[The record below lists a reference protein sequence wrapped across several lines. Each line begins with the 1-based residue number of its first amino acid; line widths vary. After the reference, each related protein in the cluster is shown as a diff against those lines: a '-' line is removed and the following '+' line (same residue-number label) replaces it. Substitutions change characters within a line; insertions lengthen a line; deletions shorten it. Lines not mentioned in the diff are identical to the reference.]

1 MIVLD
6 WVVFGMH
13 HLIKIYNTSTDW
25 KEKFLQLLHTIWKNW
40 DGKKYK
46 FWLQYSNWE
55 ISYSIDCKESVFPS
69 FESDFYAHF
78 PNFQLL
84 QQEEKIKFDPKRTAM
99 YAITLE
105 NKWIYPF
112 KKEDQTDFIWSLF
125 RAFDNLDRET
135 DVVSFSV
142 QICPEH
148 VWGFWFQLMQKFE
161 HWKLK
166 MKFKFQ
172 FYKYIFDYQDK
183 KGWQEKWDA
192 YFNKKLNEKQ
202 FTTRISLVVQSSSRE
217 MAEWKAQMI
226 FQKFAIFKNRP
237 TNRFLLQKLSVSN
250 LKSKNFN
257 YVPSVLLTSEEITSF
272 FYFPE
277 NAQSEN
283 SLLSIKSKQLA
294 LPTKIFTLSK
304 DCEQDKSKIPQWVN
318 LLWMSNYRSNKSL
331 IWLYD
336 QDRLRHVYTIWMTW
350 VWKSKFLVNLM
361 INDIIQW
368 NWICVIDP
376 HGDLVEEVMQ
386 HIPDNRKDDVIIF
399 DPTDEEY
406 PFAINPLDIGPWES
420 KQVFAKWFIDIFK
433 KYFWANWNSKLEHV
447 LRMIFLALLDTPKAT
462 LFDII
467 RALTD
472 KDFRYDMIW
481 HIQDDV
487 VKNFWTNEFASWSQQ
502 FNTEAIMPILNKVG
516 QLLSIESIKN
526 IFASPE
532 NKLNIRKVMD
542 SKKILLVNLP
552 KWKLQ
557 EETMWFLGAMFVTK
571 IFQAAMWRQDI
582 DKSERVPFFL
592 YIDEFQNFATE
603 TFTEILSEARKYGLS
618 LSLAHQF
625 VKQIPQNI
633 SNALFGN
640 VWTLA
645 CFRVSTEDGEY
656 IKQHFQPFLTGYDLS
671 NQNMREFYCKT
682 LSQWQVTDPFS
693 CISCYV
699 PDVKVDR
706 SRIEELYQ
714 ISRSKYAKSIE
725 KTKSEVKQQSDVIK
739 TIEEF
744 VEPII

>member
-1 MIVLD
+1 
-6 WVVFGMH
+6 MH
-13 HLIKIYNTSTDW
+13 HLIKVYNTSTGW

-40 DGKKYK
+40 DGKKYT
-46 FWLQYSNWE
+46 FWLEYRNWE
-55 ISYSIDCKESVFPS
+55 ISYSIDCKESVFPW
-69 FESDFYAHF
+69 FESDFYTQF

-84 QQEEKIKFDPKRTAM
+84 KQENHTFNIKKTAL
-99 YAITLE
+99 YAVTLE
-105 NKWIYPF
+105 NWWIYPF
-112 KKEDQTDFIWSLF
+112 KKDDQTDFIWTLF

-135 DVVSFSV
+135 DIVSFNV
-142 QICPEH
+142 QIIPEH
-148 VWGFWFQLMQKFE
+148 VWWFWFQLLQKFE
-161 HWKLK
+161 HRKLK
-166 MKFKFQ
+166 MKIKFQ

-183 KGWQEKWDA
+183 KGWQAKWDA

-202 FTTRISLVVQSSSRE
+202 FTTRISLIVQSSSHE

-226 FQKFAIFKNRP
+226 FQKFMIFKNRP
-237 TNRFLLQKLSVSN
+237 TNRFLLKKLSNSN
-250 LKSKNFN
+250 LKSKNLN
-257 YVPSVLLTSEEITSF
+257 YLPSILLTAEEISSF

-277 NAQSEN
+277 NAQTEN

-294 LPTKIFTLSK
+294 LPTKILTLWK
-304 DCEQDKSKIPQWVN
+304 ECEEDKSKLPKWIN
-318 LLWMSNYRSNKSL
+318 ILWMSNYRSNSSL

-376 HGDLVEEVMQ
+376 HWDLIEEVMQ
-386 HIPDNRKDDVIIF
+386 HIPDNRKEDVIIF

-406 PFAINPLDIGPWES
+406 PFAINPLDILPWES

-447 LRMIFLALLDTPKAT
+447 LRMIFLALLDTPKST

-472 KDFRYDMIW
+472 KDFRYDMISN
-481 HIQDDV
+481 IQDDV
-487 VKNFWTNEFASWSQQ
+487 VKNFRTNEFASWSQQ
-502 FNTEAIMPILNKVG
+502 FNTEAIMPILNKVW

-526 IFASPE
+526 IFASSE

-542 SKKILLVNLP
+542 TQKILLINLP

-557 EETMWFLGAMFVTK
+557 EETMWFLWAMFVTK

-603 TFTEILSEARKYGLS
+603 TFTEILSEARKYWLS

-633 SNALFGN
+633 SDALFWN

-645 CFRVSTEDGEY
+645 CFRVSTEDWEY
-656 IKQHFQPFLTGYDLS
+656 IKQHFQPFLQWYDLS
-671 NQNMREFYCKT
+671 NQNAREFYCKT
-682 LSQWQVTDPFS
+682 LSNGQVTDPFS
-693 CISCYV
+693 CISCYI
-699 PDVKVDR
+699 PDLKNDKEK
-706 SRIEELYQ
+706 IDELYNL
-714 ISRSKYAKSIE
+714 SRNKYARSLKDTKE
-725 KTKSEVKQQSDVIK
+725 KVKEQSDVIK
-739 TIEEF
+739 VIEEF
-744 VEPII
+744 VEPIV

>member
-1 MIVLD
+1 
-6 WVVFGMH
+6 MH
-13 HLIKIYNTSTDW
+13 YQIKVYNTSTNW
-25 KEKFLQLLHTIWKNW
+25 KEKFLQLLNTIWKNW
-40 DGKKYK
+40 DGKRYT
-46 FWLQYSNWE
+46 FWLFYSNWE
-55 ISYSIDCKESVFPS
+55 VNYSIDCKESVFPW
-69 FESDFYAHF
+69 FESDFYTQF
-78 PNFQLL
+78 PEFQLVK
-84 QQEEKIKFDPKRTAM
+84 QDKKHKFTPNKSVL

-112 KKEDQTDFIWSLF
+112 KRDDKTDFIWTIF
-125 RAFDNLDRET
+125 RAFDNLDREN
-135 DVVSFSV
+135 DIVSLNV
-142 QICPEH
+142 QIIPEH
-148 VWGFWFQLMQKFE
+148 VWWFWFQLMQKFE
-161 HWKLK
+161 HRKLK
-166 MKFKFQ
+166 TKIKLQ

-183 KGWQEKWDA
+183 KWWQQKWDK
-192 YFNKKLNEKQ
+192 YFSEKLNKKQ
-202 FTTRISLVVQSSSRE
+202 FTTRISLIVQSSSQE
-217 MAEWKAQMI
+217 TAEWKAQMI
-226 FQKFAIFKNRP
+226 FQKFAIFKDRP
-237 TNRFLLQKLSVSN
+237 TNRFLLQRLSNSHLQSKDSN
-250 LKSKNFN
+250 YL
-257 YVPSVLLTSEEITSF
+257 PSILLTSEEISSF

-294 LPTKIFTLSK
+294 LPTKVLTLSTE
-304 DCEQDKSKIPQWVN
+304 CEEDKSKLPEWVN
-318 LLWMSNYRSNKSL
+318 LLGMSNYRSNKNL
-331 IWLYD
+331 VWVYD

-361 INDIIQW
+361 INDIYQW

-376 HGDLVEEVMQ
+376 HWDLVEEVMQ
-386 HIPDNRKDDVIIF
+386 HIPDSRKNDVIIF
-399 DPTDEEY
+399 DPTDEKY
-406 PFAINPLDIGPWES
+406 PFAINPLDIQQWES

-433 KYFWANWNSKLEHV
+433 KYFGANWNSKLEHV

-472 KDFRYDMIW
+472 KDFRYDMISN
-481 HIQDDV
+481 IQDDV

-502 FNTEAIMPILNKVG
+502 FNTEAIMPILNKVW

-532 NKLNIRKVMD
+532 NKLNMRQVMD
-542 SKKILLVNLP
+542 NKKILLVNLP
-552 KWKLQ
+552 KWKIQ

-582 DKSERVPFFL
+582 DKADRIPFFL
-592 YIDEFQNFATE
+592 YIDEFQNFATD
-603 TFTEILSEARKYGLS
+603 TFSEILSEARKYWLS

-633 SNALFGN
+633 STALFWN
-640 VWTLA
+640 VGTFA

-656 IKQHFQPFLTGYDLS
+656 IKQLFQPFLTWYDLS
-671 NQNMREFYCKT
+671 NQNAREFYCKT

-699 PDVKVDR
+699 PDVKIDKQKVD
-706 SRIEELYQ
+706 ELYS
-714 ISRSKYAKSIE
+714 ISRKKYARSLE
-725 KTKSEVKQQSDVIK
+725 EVKARVQEQSDVMK

>member
-1 MIVLD
+1 
-6 WVVFGMH
+6 MH
-13 HLIKIYNTSTDW
+13 YQIKVYNTSTNW
-25 KEKFLQLLHTIWKNW
+25 KEKFLQLLRTIWKNW
-40 DGKKYK
+40 DGKKYT
-46 FWLQYSNWE
+46 FWLQYRNWE
-55 ISYSIDCKESVFPS
+55 INYSIDCRESVFPS
-69 FESDFYAHF
+69 FESDFYTQF
-78 PNFQLL
+78 PDFQLVK
-84 QQEEKIKFDPKRTAM
+84 QDWKIKFDPKKSTL

-112 KKEDQTDFIWSLF
+112 KKDDQTDFIWTLF

-135 DVVSFSV
+135 DLVSFNV
-142 QICPEH
+142 QIIPEH
-148 VWGFWFQLMQKFE
+148 VWWFWFQLMQKLE
-161 HWKLK
+161 HRELK

-202 FTTRISLVVQSSSRE
+202 YTTSISLMVQSSSQE
-217 MAEWKAQMI
+217 IAEWKAQMI

-237 TNRFLLQKLSVSN
+237 TNRFLLKKLSSSN
-250 LKSKNFN
+250 LKNKNSN
-257 YVPSVLLTSEEITSF
+257 YLPHMLLTAEEISSF

-277 NAQSEN
+277 NTQSEN

-294 LPTKIFTLSK
+294 LPTKIFTLPK
-304 DCEQDKSKIPQWVN
+304 ECEEDKSKIPQWVN

-399 DPTDEEY
+399 DPTDEKY

-472 KDFRYDMIW
+472 KDFRYDMIG

-542 SKKILLVNLP
+542 NKKILLVNLP
-552 KWKLQ
+552 KWKIQ
-557 EETMWFLGAMFVTK
+557 EETMWFLWAMFVTK

-592 YIDEFQNFATE
+592 YIDEFQNFATD
-603 TFTEILSEARKYGLS
+603 TFTEILSEARKYWLS

-714 ISRSKYAKSIE
+714 ISRNKYAKSIE
-725 KTKSEVKQQSDVIK
+725 KTKSEIKQQSDVIK
-739 TIEEF
+739 VIEEF